1 MGLRPVS
8 LADALDLAG
17 WGPRD
22 LVAAIND
29 RLADP
34 ARRLDPTAAY
44 SWVRRGYVPY
54 EPVPSVAASVLSQR
68 LGYPIGVDQL
78 WPARARRNPKQI
90 DAVAALDHISTVDGF
105 VEAIEELTALGIAG
119 QHRVVG
125 ARGADLLAMVEGLRC
140 QIQGKRRRVAAP
152 EVVLPP
158 QVDLIAAHV
167 AGLRRLDDRH
177 GGGALSLR
185 YVTNEL
191 RSVLDLAKIAD
202 YKKHLG
208 RRLLTIAADL
218 AQLVGWLHFDA
229 SSYGPAERY
238 LLLSIGVSRALGDAG
253 RATNALGMLAYV
265 SAFAGHGTVASQ
277 IAAAGVRMCPDDPVL
292 RARIIGRVA
301 TAAASSGDLA
311 EFRRASNEATE
322 LLADGC
328 GEVPEYLYY
337 LEPEQLSAE
346 AGQGL
351 VVLAQRISP
360 YRKKLLDESVELLE
374 PVSQVG
380 ARPLYP
386 RSALLHGTFLARA
399 YLLLGEHALAVSAA
413 QAAMSRLEEV
423 QSLRGIDCL
432 RKLRGSFSR
441 HRSRV
446 VTEFLPHLDEALSR
460 CEQPTRASAGGGNRV
475 DRPPDH

>member
-1 MGLRPVS
+1 MGAGPDS

-68 LGYPIGVDQL
+68 LGYPVGVDHL
-78 WPARARRNPKQI
+78 WPDRARRYRKQI
-90 DAVAALDHISTVDGF
+90 DAVSALDRISTVDGF
-105 VEAIEELTALGIAG
+105 VEATEELTALGIVG
-119 QHRVVG
+119 QHHVVG
-125 ARGADLLAMVEGLRC
+125 ANGSDLLAVVEGLQC
-140 QIQGKRRRVAAP
+140 HTQGKRRRASPP
-152 EVVLPP
+152 EKVLPA

-185 YVTNEL
+185 YITNEL
-191 RSVLDLAKIAD
+191 RSVLDLARIAD
-202 YKKHLG
+202 YEKPLG
-208 RRLLTIAADL
+208 KRLLTIAADL

-238 LLLSIGVSRALGDAG
+238 LLLSIGISRALGDAG
-253 RATNALGMLAYV
+253 RATNAVGMLAYV
-265 SAFAGHGTVASQ
+265 SAFAGHGAAASQ
-277 IAAAGVRMCPDDPVL
+277 IAAAGVRICPDDPVL
-292 RARIIGRVA
+292 RARIAGRVA

-311 EFRRASNEATE
+311 EFRRASSEAPE
-322 LLADGC
+322 LLVSARGQ
-328 GEVPEYLYY
+328 VPEYLYY

-351 VVLAQRISP
+351 VVLAERIDP
-360 YRKKLLDESVELLE
+360 YRQKLLEESVTLLE
-374 PVSQVG
+374 PVSRIG

-386 RSALLHGTFLARA
+386 RSALLHGTFLARG
-399 YLLLGEHALAVSAA
+399 YLLMGEHALAVGAA

-432 RKLRGSFSR
+432 RKLRGMFSR
-441 HRSRV
+441 RRSRV
-446 VTEFLPHLDEALSR
+446 VSEFLPQLDEALSM
-460 CEQPTRASAGGGNRV
+460 V
-475 DRPPDH
+475 